1 MIHPEGTIGIM
12 EVALEVAHAEV
23 EEEVV
28 EMVVGGVE
36 VAGDV
41 VVEEVV
47 EVEAALAG
55 EAIWDLEE
63 TSTRTL

>member
-1 MIHPEGTIGIM
+1 M
-12 EVALEVAHAEV
+12 EVAHAEV

-55 EAIWDLEE
+55 EVTWDLEE

>member
-1 MIHPEGTIGIM
+1 M
-12 EVALEVAHAEV
+12 EVAHVEV

-28 EMVVGGVE
+28 GMVVDGVE
-36 VAGDV
+36 VAEDV

-47 EVEAALAG
+47 EVEAALVEGAT
-55 EAIWDLEE
+55 WDLEE

>member
-1 MIHPEGTIGIM
+1 M

-55 EAIWDLEE
+55 EATWDLEE

>member
-1 MIHPEGTIGIM
+1 M

-47 EVEAALAG
+47 EAEAALVG
-55 EAIWDLEE
+55 EATWHLEE

>member
-1 MIHPEGTIGIM
+1 M

-47 EVEAALAG
+47 EVEAALVG
-55 EAIWDLEE
+55 EATWDLEE

>member
-1 MIHPEGTIGIM
+1 M

-41 VVEEVV
+41 VAEEVV

-55 EAIWDLEE
+55 EATWDLEE

>member
-1 MIHPEGTIGIM
+1 M
-12 EVALEVAHAEV
+12 EVAHVEV

-28 EMVVGGVE
+28 GMVVDGVE
-36 VAGDV
+36 VAEDV

-47 EVEAALAG
+47 EVEAALVE
-55 EAIWDLEE
+55 EATWDLEE

>member
-1 MIHPEGTIGIM
+1 M

-55 EAIWDLEE
+55 EATWDLEE
-63 TSTRTL
+63 TSTRTS

>member
-12 EVALEVAHAEV
+12 EVALEVAHVEV

-28 EMVVGGVE
+28 GMVVDGVE
-36 VAGDV
+36 VAEDV

-47 EVEAALAG
+47 EVEAALVE
-55 EAIWDLEE
+55 EATWDLEE

>member
-1 MIHPEGTIGIM
+1 M

-47 EVEAALAG
+47 EVEAALVG
-55 EAIWDLEE
+55 EVTWDLEE

>member
-1 MIHPEGTIGIM
+1 M
-12 EVALEVAHAEV
+12 EVALEVAHVEV

-28 EMVVGGVE
+28 GMVVDGVE
-36 VAGDV
+36 VAEDV

-47 EVEAALAG
+47 EVEAALVEGAT
-55 EAIWDLEE
+55 WDLEE

>member
-12 EVALEVAHAEV
+12 EVALEVAHVEV

-28 EMVVGGVE
+28 GMVVGGVE
-36 VAGDV
+36 VAEDV

-47 EVEAALAG
+47 EVEAALVE
-55 EAIWDLEE
+55 EATWDLEE
-63 TSTRTL
+63 TSIRTL